1 MASLKQIEFS
11 IRFFGVCLLHV
22 SISVLSKHCIFLSY
36 LKREQGLDSVHSSE
50 RIWFHWS
57 GITCIPRLLWA
68 EWLKKKTTAQCW
80 AVIGILA
87 VIVVFIFF
95 SAVIVRQ
102 SLPPVLIGWL
112 LYQAKKSVSQPS
124 AGPRE
129 SSSLSGVGGVSGL
142 GTRLVGVMW
151 CKDFSYFPKPT
162 MAW

>member
-95 SAVIVRQ
+95 SAVIVRPVPTPCAYWMIALSSKEISFTAQ
-102 SLPPVLIGWL
+102 CRTKRMKFAQWSGRSLWSWD
-112 LYQAKKSVSQPS
+112 QA
-124 AGPRE
+124 
-129 SSSLSGVGGVSGL
+129 SGSNVV
-142 GTRLVGVMW
+142 
-151 CKDFSYFPKPT
+151 
-162 MAW
+162 